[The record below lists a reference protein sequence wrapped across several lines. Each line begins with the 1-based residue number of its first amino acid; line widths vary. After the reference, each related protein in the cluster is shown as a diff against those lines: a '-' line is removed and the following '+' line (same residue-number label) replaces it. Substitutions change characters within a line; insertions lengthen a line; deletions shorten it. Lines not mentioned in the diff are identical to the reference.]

1 MEFDSSQLEIYLY
14 SIANVLVLFTKIVI
28 LAFLFYMAKVM
39 AKDNKPK
46 QVYTISILF
55 LCVIFVLCSNSSGI
69 QSEFFAIS
77 IFQNDSPENNFNSI
91 STNERIASGLAMVF
105 LFATPIFWGINSGKK
120 EKRNEDY
127 KKEELKS
134 SLKIINDL
142 YYSKKITIEEYE
154 EIKETLSKR

>member
-1 MEFDSSQLEIYLY
+1 
-14 SIANVLVLFTKIVI
+14 
-28 LAFLFYMAKVM
+28 MAKVM